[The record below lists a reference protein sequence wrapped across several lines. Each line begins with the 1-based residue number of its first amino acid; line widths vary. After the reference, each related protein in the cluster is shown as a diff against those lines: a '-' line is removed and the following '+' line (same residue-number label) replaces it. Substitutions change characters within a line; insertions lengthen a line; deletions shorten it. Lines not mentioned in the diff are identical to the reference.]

1 MEEADL
7 DGDGNISYDEFAE
20 LMKGKWPMINLTF
33 KINIVLYTTIKES
46 IKQLLLSTFN
56 KVKCSIVVKLLS
68 LVLEYQVYGSFWK
81 HWGINILLCYLQ
93 YYEQNKFLI

>member
-33 KINIVLYTTIKES
+33 KINIVLYTSVKES
-46 IKQLLLSTFN
+46 IKQFYYHRLTKQS
-56 KVKCSIVVKLLS
+56 VK
-68 LVLEYQVYGSFWK
+68 
-81 HWGINILLCYLQ
+81 
-93 YYEQNKFLI
+93 